1 MIIHRGAAI
10 QTLAAL
16 STFNGHSGVVEDVA
30 WHCRHAHLF
39 GSCGDDK
46 KLIIWDLRAQMP
58 QKTTEAHTAEV
69 NCVAFNPM
77 EEWLLATGS
86 ADRTVVLHDIR
97 MLHQRLHVMDA
108 HREEVFQ
115 VSASCFVEFGG
126 SWFESTYSRC
136 AWTTMAC
143 ISLNADVALMRI
155 MPVLT
160 KACSVTRT
168 CTFSYLICTR
178 DQNLFITVPPKSLV
192 TNHVSC
198 CTGVFNISYNI
209 IADLHE

>member
-1 MIIHRGAAI
+1 MVFQLCQKLLSGYGGPLQSLPA
-10 QTLAAL
+10 LA
-16 STFNGHSGVVEDVA
+16 TFNGHSGVVEDVA
-30 WHCRHAHLF
+30 WHCRHANLF

-46 KLIIWDLRAQMP
+46 KLIIWDSRTSVP

-115 VSASCFVEFGG
+115 ACHFLVEVDIHWLSVGFLLLISCKHKHG
-126 SWFESTYSRC
+126 
-136 AWTTMAC
+136 
-143 ISLNADVALMRI
+143 
-155 MPVLT
+155 LT
-160 KACSVTRT
+160 DT
-168 CTFSYLICTR
+168 
-178 DQNLFITVPPKSLV
+178 LV
-192 TNHVSC
+192 TLQNPR
-198 CTGVFNISYNI
+198 
-209 IADLHE
+209 

>member
-1 MIIHRGAAI
+1 MHRGFVV
-10 QTLAAL
+10 QTLDAL

-30 WHCRHAHLF
+30 WHCRHANLF

-46 KLIIWDLRAQMP
+46 KLIIWDLRAPVP

-115 VSASCFVEFGG
+115 ARPF
-126 SWFESTYSRC
+126 W
-136 AWTTMAC
+136 
-143 ISLNADVALMRI
+143 
-155 MPVLT
+155 PT
-160 KACSVTRT
+160 K
-168 CTFSYLICTR
+168 
-178 DQNLFITVPPKSLV
+178 
-192 TNHVSC
+192 
-198 CTGVFNISYNI
+198 
-209 IADLHE
+209 

>member
-1 MIIHRGAAI
+1 MIEATVIIHGAAAV

-97 MLHQRLHVMDA
+97 MLQQRLHVMDA

-115 VSASCFVEFGG
+115 VSSSCFSSSSFPV
-126 SWFESTYSRC
+126 
-136 AWTTMAC
+136 
-143 ISLNADVALMRI
+143 LNASILRRALTQTRTAVVRSCCWCNTQV
-155 MPVLT
+155 MPVLI
-160 KACSVTRT
+160 KACSVART
-168 CTFSYLICTR
+168 GSFSCVVCT
-178 DQNLFITVPPKSLV
+178 
-192 TNHVSC
+192 
-198 CTGVFNISYNI
+198 
-209 IADLHE
+209 